1 MAELSMFL
9 SREELAEFTGFKYRP
24 EQLRWLSNRGYKYEL
39 DRTGRP
45 KVLRAAIVAA
55 LGGPAEAQPQ
65 ERRTEPNWD
74 FFKKQTGGLSH
85 GEKKTGQT

>member
-9 SREELAEFTGFKYRP
+9 SREELAEFTGFKNRP
-24 EQLRWLSNRGYKYEL
+24 GQLRWLSNRGYKYEL

-55 LGGPAEAQPQ
+55 LGGPAETQPQ
-65 ERRTEPNWD
+65 ERRVEPDWD
-74 FFKKQTGGLSH
+74 SFMKHKSR
-85 GEKKTGQT
+85 EKEG